1 MTFVVFLHTR
11 NYLRYKMTYNTHIL
25 PNGLRIIHC
34 PSNGNVVYCGFSVAV
49 GTRDERDDEQGMA
62 HFVEHT
68 IFKGTVKRKA
78 WHILNRMENVGGDL
92 NAYTNKEETVIYT
105 AFLSEHFVRAV
116 ELMSDIVFNSVF
128 PQKELEKEKDVILDE
143 ISMYEDSPGELIFDD
158 FENILFKGHPLGR
171 NILGTPET
179 LKHFTQQRTK
189 DFTLRFY
196 TTSNMVMFV
205 RGNIDF
211 RKVVRVAEK
220 YLKDIPD
227 SRVEREGKPIPE
239 YVPSNVIERRDI
251 HQSYVMI
258 GTRGYDAFDER
269 RTTLYLINNILG
281 GPGMN
286 SRLNVEMRE
295 KRGLV
300 YNVEANLTSYK
311 DAGVFC
317 INFASDDKDRNHC
330 IEIVKKQLGKLR
342 DNRMSSLALAAAKKQ
357 LIGQIG
363 VASDNNENCAL
374 DMAKTYLHY
383 GKFNSSEKLFS
394 RIEAITSEMILDV
407 ANEKLAESQLSSLIY
422 CPRD

>member
-1 MTFVVFLHTR
+1 
-11 NYLRYKMTYNTHIL
+11 MTYNTHTL
-25 PNGLRIIHC
+25 DNGLRIIHS
-34 PSNGNVVYCGFSVAV
+34 PSNGNVVYCGFSIAA
-49 GTRDERDDEQGMA
+49 GTRDEMENEQGMA

-68 IFKGTVKRKA
+68 IFKGTAKRKA

-105 AFLSEHFVRAV
+105 AFLPAHFERAV

-128 PQKELEKEKDVILDE
+128 PQKELDKEKEVILDE

-158 FENILFKGHPLGR
+158 FEDMLFKGHPLGR

-179 LKHFTQQRTK
+179 LKSFTSQRTK

-196 TTSNMVMFV
+196 TPSNMVMFV

-211 RKVVRVAEK
+211 GKIRKIAEK
-220 YLKDIPD
+220 YLGHVPD
-227 SRVEREGKPIPE
+227 RKVDRINTVIPE
-239 YVPSNVIERRDI
+239 YNPLTVVEKRDI
-251 HQSYVMI
+251 HQSYVMV
-258 GTRGYDAFDER
+258 GTRGYDAFDDR

-300 YNVEANLTSYK
+300 YNVEACLTSYK

-317 INFASDDKDRNHC
+317 INFACDEKDRKHC
-330 IEIVKKQLGKLR
+330 QEIVGKQLKRIR
-342 DNRMSSLALAAAKKQ
+342 DTKMSSLAIGAAKKQ

-374 DMAKTYLHY
+374 DMAKTFLHY
-383 GKFNSSEKLFS
+383 GKFNSSEKLFK
-394 RIEAITSEMILDV
+394 RIEAITPEMILEV
-407 ANEKLAESQLSSLIY
+407 ANEKLAESQLSVLIY
-422 CPRD
+422 CPRE

>member
-1 MTFVVFLHTR
+1 
-11 NYLRYKMTYNTHIL
+11 MTYNTHTFD
-25 PNGLRIIHC
+25 NGLRVIHC
-34 PSNGNVVYCGFSVAV
+34 PSNGNVVYCGFAIAA
-49 GTRDERDDEQGMA
+49 GTRDERENEQGMA

-68 IFKGTVKRKA
+68 IFKGTARRKA

-105 AFLSEHFVRAV
+105 AFLPEHFERAV

-128 PQKELEKEKDVILDE
+128 PQKELEKEKEVIFDE

-158 FENILFKGHPLGR
+158 FEDMLFRGHPLGH
-171 NILGTPET
+171 NILGIPDT
-179 LKHFTQQRTK
+179 LKSFTQESTK

-196 TTSNMVMFV
+196 TPSNMVMFV

-211 RKVVRVAEK
+211 CKIKKIAEK
-220 YLKDIPD
+220 YISGIQDRK
-227 SRVEREGKPIPE
+227 VERCLLNIPE
-239 YVPSNVIERRDI
+239 YAPSSVVLKKDI

-258 GTRGYDAFDER
+258 GTRGYDAFDDR

-317 INFASDDKDRNHC
+317 INFASDEKDMDRC
-330 IEIVKKQLGKLR
+330 IDIVEKQFRKLME
-342 DNRMSSLALAAAKKQ
+342 NRMTSLALNAAKKQ
-357 LIGQIG
+357 LIGQIS
-363 VASDNNENCAL
+363 VASDNNESCAL
-374 DMAKTYLHY
+374 DMAKSFLHY
-383 GKFNSSEKLFS
+383 GKFNSSEKLFK
-394 RIEAITSEMILDV
+394 RIEAITPDMVLDV
-407 ANEKLAESQLSSLIY
+407 ANEKLEESQLSRLVY
-422 CPRD
+422 CPKE